1 LKKFKPVGLVQNIDQ
16 HFQRCWSFSLF
27 SYGAAAGYDEI
38 SLWDIILKTLFKGR
52 LSKIFFITAL
62 KIKTNYSSLRT

>member
-52 LSKIFFITAL
+52 LFICFL
-62 KIKTNYSSLRT
+62 DFEFCNLFVF